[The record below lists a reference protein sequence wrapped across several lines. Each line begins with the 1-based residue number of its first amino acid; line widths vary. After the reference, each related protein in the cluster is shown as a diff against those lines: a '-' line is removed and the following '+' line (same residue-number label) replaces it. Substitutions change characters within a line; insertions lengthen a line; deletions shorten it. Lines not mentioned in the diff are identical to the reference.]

1 MKSVQIDQFTENFA
15 DLQLRDV
22 DLPEPGPGQV
32 RVRMLLAAV
41 NPSDLNFV
49 RGNYAIALKSLLW
62 NREREWPS
70 FDPEHQRPCPKP
82 PYALGGEGVGIV
94 EACGSGW
101 LAKRLMGKR
110 VAVSAGPPNGTWQ
123 EYTIVDAKRVVLVPD
138 AVSDSTAAM
147 YFVNP
152 LSAYAMLRD
161 VLRVKAGGWLIQD
174 AAGSALAKIVI
185 RLSKIYGFKTINVVR
200 SSSHRDALLALGAD
214 RVVATDSQDL
224 ASEVARATD
233 NRGADYALDCVGG
246 ELCGALLQCL
256 TLGGHMVL
264 YGTLSEQNANFHPR
278 QLMMRYA
285 RITGFFAGA
294 WVASKN
300 PLQLFMALR
309 TLGKLAGQGLFDS
322 EVSAEYPLEQV
333 REAVAASQLAGR
345 PGKVLLRIG
354 QR

>member
-15 DLQLRDV
+15 DIQLREV
-22 DLPEPGPGQV
+22 AKPEPGPGQV

-41 NPSDLNFV
+41 NPSDLNAV
-49 RGNYAIALKSLLW
+49 RGNYYLALKSLLW
-62 NREREWPS
+62 NRDKEWPS
-70 FDPEHQRPCPKP
+70 FDPDHQRPCPKP

-101 LAKRLMGKR
+101 LARRLMGKR
-110 VAVSAGPPNGTWQ
+110 VAISAGPPNGAWQ
-123 EYTIVDAKRVVLVPD
+123 EYTVVDARRAVPVP
-138 AVSDSTAAM
+138 ASVSDSTAAM

-152 LSAYAMLRD
+152 LSAYAMVCD
-161 VLRVKAGGWLIQD
+161 VLKVKPGGWLIQD

-185 RLSKIYGFKTINVVR
+185 RLSKVYGFKTINVVR
-200 SSSHRDALLALGAD
+200 SASHRDALLALGAD
-214 RVVATDSQDL
+214 LVVATDSQDL
-224 ASEVARATD
+224 ATEVARATA

-246 ELCGALLQCL
+246 DLCGALMQCL
-256 TLGGHMVL
+256 SLGGHMVL
-264 YGTLSEQNANFHPR
+264 YGTLSEQNASFHPR

-300 PLQLFMALR
+300 PLQLFWALR
-309 TLGKLAGQGLFDS
+309 ELSKLAAQGVFDS
-322 EVSAEYPLEQV
+322 PVAAEYSLEQV
-333 REAVAASQLAGR
+333 QEAVVASQAAGR

-354 QR
+354 QH